1 MRQRKVTNPIAVARE
16 WLARGIMPIPIRA
29 GSHKPKGGEGWNKVK
44 VTEDNLEDYFTPG
57 DNVGGL
63 WGKPSHNIID
73 VDLDWDE
80 AVALAP
86 HILPPTFMYGRSSRP
101 RSHYLY
107 KCVTPTFK
115 RGSLGKDGSVIIEI
129 RSTGTQSVLPPSIH
143 PDKERYEINSDVAIE
158 SIKLKKLERL
168 VNKLAVLSVMA
179 RYYPD
184 NGRHDYVHALTGAL
198 LWSQWGA
205 EEVAESL
212 YLVLDVVGNLETER
226 DQRERT
232 IINTIEKFGEEQSV
246 NGWPTLLEMVGPDTQ
261 GGKEFELSRKW
272 ASRKKAGRIT
282 LKSKKKKKTR
292 VEAGDEQELP
302 PEDLGKYVTT
312 KAVNPPPSF
321 EVPGLVGKLTR
332 WIHRTSYADQPMFD
346 LGAAFTTLALATQNR
361 YLIEDSKTP
370 LSPFFMALG
379 RTGGGKDSARQ
390 SVITAANQIRLA
402 DKCLGGF
409 QSFHALLDELAK
421 PPSVLCWLWDEAA
434 RKMRAAA
441 KSSGS
446 PESAVITWLLD
457 LYGKGNSTV
466 LGLPG
471 RKQSI
476 TKLDHPFLVVLA
488 FAQPEDMISAITMT
502 DMSTGVL
509 NRFILLDAGDD
520 VPPLHYPDYRGFPS
534 ALIDALMDI
543 ARVRPAGDA
552 DFIPVNW
559 ENARTL
565 GFSREF
571 REDCRQISSAES
583 SSGEIWG
590 RAWQNAL
597 ILAGL
602 IAVGIDHKRPVITQ
616 DIIEWSS
623 DFIRWACN
631 NWTIRLTATASRSL
645 TEKNSKTIEQFVRNA
660 SAYRKMTKSKE
671 ELALIRNNR
680 MPRTLLL
687 RLCRHIRSRDID
699 DTIATLVDADTIG
712 SVTVE
717 DGLDY
722 YWWKPTLIE
731 DI

>member
-16 WLARGIMPIPIRA
+16 WLARGIMPIPIKS
-29 GSHKPKGGEGWNKVK
+29 GSHKPKGGKGWNKVK
-44 VTEDNLEDYFTPG
+44 ITESNLEEYFEPG

-63 WGKPSHNIID
+63 WGKPSHNIVDI
-73 VDLDWDE
+73 DLDWDE
-80 AVALAP
+80 AVSLAR
-86 HILPPTFMYGRSSRP
+86 HILPPTFMYGRTSRP

-107 KCVTPTFK
+107 KCDTPTFK
-115 RGSLGKDGSVIIEI
+115 RGSLGEDGSVIVEV

-143 PDKERYEINSDVAIE
+143 PDKERYEINADVEIVR
-158 SIKLKKLERL
+158 IKPQKLEKL

-179 RYYPD
+179 RYYPE

-198 LWSQWGA
+198 MWSQWGA

-212 YLVLDVVGNLETER
+212 YLVLDAVGNLETER
-226 DQRERT
+226 SQRERT
-232 IINTIEKFGEEQSV
+232 IVNTIEKFSEDQPV
-246 NGWPTLLEMVGPDTQ
+246 NGWPTLTDMVGKETQ
-261 GGKEFELSRKW
+261 GGKEFELAKKW
-272 ASRKKAGRIT
+272 ATRKKAGRIT
-282 LKSKKKKKTR
+282 LKAKQKKTR
-292 VEAGDEQELP
+292 VESGDDDEDYEKP
-302 PEDLGKYVTT
+302 PEDLAQYVTA
-312 KAVNPPPSF
+312 KKVNPAPIF
-321 EVPGLVGKLTR
+321 EVPGLVGKLAR

-346 LGAAFTTLALATQNR
+346 LGAAFTTVALATQNR
-361 YLIEDSKTP
+361 FLIEDSKTP

-390 SVITAANQIRLA
+390 AVITAANQVRLA
-402 DKCLGGF
+402 EKCLGGF

-434 RKMRAAA
+434 RKLRAAA

-446 PESAVITWLLD
+446 PESAVVTWLLD

-476 TKLDHPFLVVLA
+476 VKLDHPFLIVLA

-520 VPPLHYPDYRGFPS
+520 VAPLHYPDYRGFPS

-543 ARVRPAGDA
+543 ARVRPPGDA

-565 GFSREF
+565 GFSRDF
-571 REDCRQISSAES
+571 REDCRQISAAES

-590 RAWQNAL
+590 RAWQNSL
-597 ILAGL
+597 ILSGL
-602 IAVGIDHKRPVITQ
+602 LAVGIDHKKPVITR

-631 NWTIRLTATASRSL
+631 NWTIRLSATSSRSL
-645 TEKNSKTIEQFVRNA
+645 TEKNSKTIEQFIRNA
-660 SAYRKMTKSKE
+660 YVYRKHAKGKE
-671 ELALIRNNR
+671 LELLRKHW
-680 MPRTLLL
+680 MPRSLLL
-687 RLCRHIRSRDID
+687 RLCRHIRARD
-699 DTIATLVDADTIG
+699 
-712 SVTVE
+712 VE
-717 DGLDY
+717 DSIAALIEADVIGTGDY
-722 YWWKPTLIE
+722 EETEFYWWKPVRSADL
-731 DI
+731 